1 MAKLSHI
8 RTERDLDTAIA
19 ALLQA
24 DPRFAPLIAAA
35 GRPPLRRRPDGFAG
49 LATTVVSQQLSTAS
63 AGAIWGRLAAAFDPF
78 EPEAIMRARAPRL
91 ARAGLSSPKIRALKA
106 IARAV
111 AHGKLP
117 LSALADL
124 PADEAHAALTAVHG
138 IGPWTAD
145 IYLLSCLG
153 HADAWPAGDLALQEA
168 ARIAF
173 GLRARPTAKE
183 MAALAEPWRPW
194 RAVAA
199 RVLWTYYRSI
209 KGREGAPVAPAPTHN
224 PARIEDR
231 KAKASMAAEL
241 DGPRLAPKSGAAQQL
256 VVFLHGYGADGNDL
270 IDIGRAWQQILPH
283 AAFVSPHAP
292 EPCGTGAGG
301 PAMVFTYASANR
313 ATRAGIGVNKAAPVL
328 ERLSRCRACA
338 PQAAA
343 DCARACRFQP
353 RHDDGAPCRIAPR
366 CRRRRQSSAI
376 PAVLVAPPD
385 VDADAFAAEIKVTP
399 ASAAGS
405 RRP

>member
-8 RTERDLDTAIA
+8 RTERDLDAAIA

-24 DPRFAPLIAAA
+24 DPRFAALIAAA

-63 AGAIWGRLAAAFDPF
+63 AGAIWARLAAAFDPF
-78 EPEAIMRARAPRL
+78 EPAAIMRARASRL
-91 ARAGLSSPKIRALKA
+91 ARAGLSSAKIRALKA

-117 LSALADL
+117 LTALADL
-124 PADEAHAALTAVHG
+124 PADEAHAALTAIHG

-183 MAALAEPWRPW
+183 MAVLAEPWRPW

-209 KGREGAPVAPAPTHN
+209 KGREGAPVAPAPT
-224 PARIEDR
+224 P
-231 KAKASMAAEL
+231 
-241 DGPRLAPKSGAAQQL
+241 
-256 VVFLHGYGADGNDL
+256 
-270 IDIGRAWQQILPH
+270 
-283 AAFVSPHAP
+283 
-292 EPCGTGAGG
+292 
-301 PAMVFTYASANR
+301 
-313 ATRAGIGVNKAAPVL
+313 
-328 ERLSRCRACA
+328 
-338 PQAAA
+338 
-343 DCARACRFQP
+343 
-353 RHDDGAPCRIAPR
+353 
-366 CRRRRQSSAI
+366 SS
-376 PAVLVAPPD
+376 
-385 VDADAFAAEIKVTP
+385 P
-399 ASAAGS
+399 ASAEANGKALLK
-405 RRP
+405 RGRNGR